1 MRRCAIIALLA
12 LGLLATF
19 PATAAADVTAFMG
32 AATTPTTRSG
42 KGIAIGIGLIVVGFE
57 FEYAAITEDQATA
70 APGLTTGMGNLVL
83 MTPTHKLQFY
93 GTTGGGIYRE
103 RLADYTNTHFAT
115 NLGGGVKFAL
125 FGPVRL
131 RVDYRVFRLNGTPLY
146 KNVKRM
152 YAGLSLSF

>member
-1 MRRCAIIALLA
+1 MRRPLAVALLA
-12 LGLLATF
+12 SSLVTIL
-19 PATAAADVTAFMG
+19 PATAAADVTAFLG

-57 FEYAAITEDQATA
+57 FEYAKITEDQTTA
-70 APGLTTGMGNLVL
+70 APALTTGMGNLVL

-93 GTTGGGIYRE
+93 ATTGGGIYRE
-103 RLADYTNTHFAT
+103 RLADYTNTHVAT
-115 NLGGGVKFAL
+115 NLGGGAKVAL

-146 KNVKRM
+146 KHVKRM